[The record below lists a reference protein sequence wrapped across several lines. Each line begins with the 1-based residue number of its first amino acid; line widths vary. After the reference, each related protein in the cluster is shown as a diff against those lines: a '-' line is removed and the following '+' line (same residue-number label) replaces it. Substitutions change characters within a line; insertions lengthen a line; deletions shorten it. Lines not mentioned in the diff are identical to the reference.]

1 MMEEIYQYEKR
12 LERLLDKVRKA
23 GVSERN
29 KEIIFA
35 FKDECFASGLSTAR
49 VTKYVKYLMKL
60 ATWLGKDFDQA
71 NERDIKRL
79 VATIEKS
86 NYVEWTRGE
95 IKLCLKRLFR
105 WLKGSEDYPPEVKW
119 IKITKKKRSKV
130 KVPEQLLTEDEVKRM
145 IQVAANPRDRAFV
158 AVLYE
163 SGCRIG
169 EMLSLR
175 VKNITFDRYGAV
187 IAVPHFCKTGMRRV
201 RIISSVP
208 YLTEWLN
215 RHPDQGNPE
224 AYLWQSRE
232 GTQLSYPRA
241 RHILSDLAR
250 KAGIGK
256 RVFPHLFRHSRATHL
271 ANHLTEAQMK
281 EYFGWVQDS
290 EMASVYV
297 HLSGRDVDKAIL
309 HMYGLEQDRSKQE
322 QAMAPKS
329 CPRCGETNPLT
340 NAFCSRCG
348 MPLDEKEALRLIQMD
363 MQRRQADSVLDQMLQ
378 DPEFREVFIRKLQEF
393 GAAGT

>member
-1 MMEEIYQYEKR
+1 
-12 LERLLDKVRKA
+12 
-23 GVSERN
+23 
-29 KEIIFA
+29 
-35 FKDECFASGLSTAR
+35 
-49 VTKYVKYLMKL
+49 
-60 ATWLGKDFDQA
+60 
-71 NERDIKRL
+71 
-79 VATIEKS
+79 
-86 NYVEWTRGE
+86 
-95 IKLCLKRLFR
+95 
-105 WLKGSEDYPPEVKW
+105 
-119 IKITKKKRSKV
+119 
-130 KVPEQLLTEDEVKRM
+130 VPEQLLTEDEVKRM

-175 VKNITFDRYGAV
+175 VKNITFDRYGAA

-309 HMYGLEQDRSKQE
+309 HMYGLEQDQSKQE
-322 QAMAPKS
+322 QVMAPKS